1 MSATKHTIK
10 TPNLSLF
17 LGLHNTGKS
26 TLMIHLLRTLCK
38 AQKFAWVRVYSPTAF
53 TGVWGAIVGEDNVE
67 AVFDADE
74 LESILESQAGI
85 RSRGGK
91 NEGLIIL
98 DDCLGAVSFQDSL
111 WTRIASSGRHYGLS
125 FWVSAQHIF
134 KLAPVIRSNACYT
147 YVLGVQPDR
156 VVKAL
161 WDEGGGLGIPTWQ
174 EFREKLA
181 TAVKDFGALVID
193 SHDQAHPLR
202 TIRAP
207 SRPTPFKIQQ

>member
-1 MSATKHTIK
+1 MSHIIK

-17 LGLHNTGKS
+17 LGRRNTGKS
-26 TLMIHLLRTLCK
+26 TLMVHILKTLAK

-91 NEGLIIL
+91 NEGLVIL
-98 DDCLGAVSFQDSL
+98 DDCLGACSFQNDL
-111 WTRIASSGRHYGLS
+111 WTRIASSGRHYGLT
-125 FWVSAQHIF
+125 FWVSAQHCF
-134 KLAPVIRSNACYT
+134 KLAPVIRSNADYI
-147 YVLGVQPDR
+147 YLLGVQGDR
-156 VVKAL
+156 VVKSLYEEA
-161 WDEGGGLGIPTWQ
+161 GGLGIPSWQ
-174 EFREKLA
+174 EFREKVA
-181 TAVKDFGALVID
+181 AAVRDFGALVID
-193 SHDQAHPLR
+193 SHDQRTPLR

-207 SRPTPFKIQQ
+207 SRPSAFRIQQ

>member
-1 MSATKHTIK
+1 MSQHVIK

-17 LGLHNTGKS
+17 LGRRNTGKS

-53 TGVWGAIVGEDNVE
+53 TGVWGNIVGEDNVE
-67 AVFDADE
+67 AVFDNDE

-91 NEGLIIL
+91 NEGLILL

-111 WTRIASSGRHYGLS
+111 WTRIACAGRHYGLTV
-125 FWVSAQHIF
+125 WISAQHLFRIP
-134 KLAPVIRSNACYT
+134 ATVRGNSDYV
-147 YVLGVQPDR
+147 YVLGIQPER

-161 WDEGGGLGIPTWQ
+161 WEEGGGLGLDLPA
-174 EFREKLA
+174 FRERIA
-181 TAVKDFGALVID
+181 VAVKDFGALVVD
-193 SHDQAHPLR
+193 SHDQRTPLR

-207 SRPTPFKIQQ
+207 SRATPFRIQQ